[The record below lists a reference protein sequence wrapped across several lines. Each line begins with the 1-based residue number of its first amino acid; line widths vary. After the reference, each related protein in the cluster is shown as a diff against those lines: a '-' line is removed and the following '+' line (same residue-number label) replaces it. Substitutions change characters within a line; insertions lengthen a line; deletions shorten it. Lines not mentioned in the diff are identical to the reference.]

1 MLIERLNLWLDL
13 EEFNALYDI
22 KEEEIAKGLYE
33 LPDNDTKEAQAGN
46 DATKTWHSNVTDH
59 LNSNRGR
66 QQLLAAWSTEIAQ
79 RHNPGGGGQT
89 DLFGSYR
96 STLPETIAQNK
107 DVGEGATD
115 GWLGAVV
122 SYEAAWN
129 QFEFQIKDSKLQEA
143 ISDARA
149 PYLQK
154 RLEYYVNDIGFRK
167 RRRAVAQCKLHRKM
181 VEASQPN
188 GVLNYTPRIRASE
201 RRIAMDISAIYERLV
216 SVKAG
221 LSLLFDIRS
230 PDIPTPA
237 FGLVEQLVEWTRKA
251 IDVYQWKT
259 YFDTSSVIR
268 ISLSK
273 ALGPEFLSKLFRGA
287 SFSIDWNNLPDCVL
301 ARLRGASM
309 SFAPKEGSKVQS
321 LTLKVKPPSSAS
333 FRYGENPEPP
343 ADLKK
348 QFLNYT
354 PECVFGRVH
363 SSNAAQAPDV
373 LGTTSW
379 NNASPVG
386 EWFAQILG
394 PHPHGT
400 PLAEIDD
407 IYLDI
412 LLVCQTTIAR

>member
-1 MLIERLNLWLDL
+1 
-13 EEFNALYDI
+13 
-22 KEEEIAKGLYE
+22 
-33 LPDNDTKEAQAGN
+33 
-46 DATKTWHSNVTDH
+46 
-59 LNSNRGR
+59 
-66 QQLLAAWSTEIAQ
+66 
-79 RHNPGGGGQT
+79 
-89 DLFGSYR
+89 
-96 STLPETIAQNK
+96 
-107 DVGEGATD
+107 
-115 GWLGAVV
+115 
-122 SYEAAWN
+122 
-129 QFEFQIKDSKLQEA
+129 
-143 ISDARA
+143 
-149 PYLQK
+149 
-154 RLEYYVNDIGFRK
+154 
-167 RRRAVAQCKLHRKM
+167 M

-216 SVKAG
+216 SVNAG
-221 LSLLFDIRS
+221 FSLLFDTRS

-273 ALGPEFLSKLFRGA
+273 ALGPEFLSKLLRGA
-287 SFSIDWNNLPDCVL
+287 SFSIDWNDLPDCVL

-333 FRYGENPEPP
+333 FRYGESPEPP

-363 SSNAAQAPDV
+363 SSNAAQAPDI

-400 PLAEIDD
+400 PLADIDD

-412 LLVCQTTIAR
+412 LLVGQTAIRASAATPVLRRGDKNASVSLLQTKLNAAGYQVGTDGDFGPGTDAAVKQFQAAKGLTADGIVGPRTWAALG